1 MLLNALPLLLRHLL
15 FNVRRA
21 QLDSV
26 LIVQSA
32 QCVDRDLWSLRKS
45 KIRQNYSFSERE
57 SCPGS
62 QRRNVDEIRRL
73 VLRDAHD
80 LQLKGRALPSVLV
93 LS

>member
-1 MLLNALPLLLRHLL
+1 
-15 FNVRRA
+15 VRRA

-26 LIVQSA
+26 LLVELAERIN
-32 QCVDRDLWSLRKS
+32 RDLRSLRKS
-45 KIRQNYSFSERE
+45 KVRQNYSFSERE